1 MEEMPRILV
10 VEDES
15 AIAELLCLNLR
26 HAGFEVAVATD
37 ATHAQR
43 MVDVMLPNLAILDW
57 TLPGQS
63 GIALARQWRVA
74 PRTQG
79 LPLIM
84 LTGRSDSSDVVAA
97 LESGIDDYLLKPFS
111 SRELLARIKALL
123 RRRAPELLDS
133 EVTVGP
139 LTLNPVTRYVHAH
152 GIQCRLQPTEL
163 KLLHYLMVH
172 PFKIHERKAL
182 LDRLWGDHVFIEER
196 TVDVHVKRLR
206 ISLAAIR
213 CEAMVQTVRG
223 SGYRMAEPETS
234 LAA

>member
-1 MEEMPRILV
+1 MPRILV
-10 VEDES
+10 VEDEP

-26 HAGFEVAVATD
+26 HAGFEVVVATD
-37 ATHAQR
+37 STHAQCV
-43 MVDVMLPNLAILDW
+43 VDAMLPNLAILDW

-63 GIALARQWRVA
+63 GVALARQWRAA
-74 PRTQG
+74 PRTQQ

-84 LTGRSDSSDVVAA
+84 LTARSESSDVVAA

-123 RRRAPELLDS
+123 RRRAPELLDA
-133 EVTVGP
+133 EVTVGK
-139 LTLNPVTRYVHAH
+139 LTLNPVTRYVRAH
-152 GIQCRLQPTEL
+152 GVQCRLQPTEL

-206 ISLAAIR
+206 ISLAGMS
-213 CEAMVQTVRG
+213 CDGMVETVRG
-223 SGYRMAEPETS
+223 SGYRLALPETA

>member
-1 MEEMPRILV
+1 MPRILV
-10 VEDES
+10 VEDEP

-26 HAGFEVAVATD
+26 HAGFEVCVANSFNQ
-37 ATHAQR
+37 AQR
-43 MVDVMLPNLAILDW
+43 MIDAMLPNLAILDW

-63 GIALARQWRVA
+63 GVALARQCRST

-84 LTGRSDSSDVVAA
+84 LTARSEDSDVVSA

-123 RRRAPELLDS
+123 RRRAPELLDA

-139 LTLNPVTRYVHAH
+139 MTLNPVTRYVHAN
-152 GIQCRLQPTEL
+152 GIQCRLQPTEV
-163 KLLHYLMVH
+163 KLLRYLMVH

-206 ISLAAIR
+206 ISLSSIR
-213 CEAMVQTVRG
+213 CDAMVQTVRG
-223 SGYRMAEPETS
+223 SGYRLADPEVA
-234 LAA
+234 LAD

>member
-1 MEEMPRILV
+1 MPRILV
-10 VEDES
+10 VEDET

-26 HAGFEVAVATD
+26 HAGFEVCVAGS
-37 ATHAQR
+37 AAQAQR
-43 MVDVMLPNLAILDW
+43 MIDAMLPNLAILDW

-63 GIALARQWRVA
+63 GIALTRQWRSA

-84 LTGRSDSSDVVAA
+84 LTARSQDSDVVAA
-97 LESGIDDYLLKPFS
+97 LESGVDDYLLKPFS

-139 LTLNPVTRYVHAH
+139 MTLNPVTRYVNAN

-172 PFKIHERKAL
+172 AFKIHERKAL

-206 ISLAAIR
+206 ISLSSIR

-223 SGYRMAEPETS
+223 SGYRLAEPEVA
-234 LAA
+234 LAD